1 MSRSTLAP
9 GAADSFGRIRR
20 LPPGAPK
27 YRRRAAQRPSEIAA
41 AARALI
47 SEVGFDQVTVAQI
60 AARAGLSRGG
70 VTRYFPT
77 KGALWR
83 AASLGVG
90 APEVG
95 DHQPR
100 RRP

>member
-1 MSRSTLAP
+1 MIQPIFAP
-9 GAADSFGRIRR
+9 GATDALGRLRR

-27 YRRRAAQRPSEIAA
+27 YRRRAASRPSEIAA

-83 AASLGVG
+83 AATLTVG

>member
-1 MSRSTLAP
+1 MTGLVFAP
-9 GAADSFGRIRR
+9 GATDELGRLRC
-20 LPPGAPK
+20 LPPGRPK
-27 YRRRAAQRPSEIAA
+27 YRRRAACRPAEIAA
-41 AARALI
+41 AARALM
-47 SEVGFDQVTVAQI
+47 SEVGADHLTVADI

-83 AASLGVG
+83 AASLE
-90 APEVG
+90 AETRDVG